1 MDITNIVYN
10 GKTNL
15 SAHNSNGTFDD
26 FDIEINGRVVFNVFA
41 EISDINR
48 HELDVCLVSMLG
60 ANGLFPIKERYFE
73 KIQEH
78 IKQFV
83 AENEENWRQSEYDW
97 AEYFNDLKDEY

>member
-1 MDITNIVYN
+1 MEITKINYN

-41 EISDINR
+41 EVSDVNR
-48 HELDVCLVSMLG
+48 HELDVALVSMLG
-60 ANGLFPIKERYFE
+60 ENGLFAIKERYFD
-73 KIQEH
+73 KIIKE

-83 AENEENWRQSEYDW
+83 AENDAIWRQTESDW
-97 AEYFNDLKDEY
+97 AEYFDELKDEY